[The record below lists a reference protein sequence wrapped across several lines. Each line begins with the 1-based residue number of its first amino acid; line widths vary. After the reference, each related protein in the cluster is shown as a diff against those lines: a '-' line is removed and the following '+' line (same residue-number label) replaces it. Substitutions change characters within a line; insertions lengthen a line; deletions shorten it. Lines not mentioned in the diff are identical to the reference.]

1 MVASHEHGN
10 RYRLGHPIIAFIES
24 AKVVTVPAGA
34 IVAMA
39 SPATSSWRIG
49 ELAKVWGIGRE
60 TIRKIFA
67 VEPGVVRVRLGRRR
81 THTTYSIP
89 ASVAERVHNRLTANR
104 D

>member
-1 MVASHEHGN
+1 MVGN
-10 RYRLGHPIIAFIES
+10 SPMPPRSAELPLAPNTAAFE
-24 AKVVTVPAGA
+24 KR
-34 IVAMA
+34 
-39 SPATSSWRIG
+39 WRIG
-49 ELAKVWGIGRE
+49 ELAKVWGVGRE